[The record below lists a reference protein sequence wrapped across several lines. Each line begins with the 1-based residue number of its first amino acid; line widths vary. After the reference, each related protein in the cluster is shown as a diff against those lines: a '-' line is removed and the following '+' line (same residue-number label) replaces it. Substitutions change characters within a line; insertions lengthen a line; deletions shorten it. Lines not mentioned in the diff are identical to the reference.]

1 MREPEENRVSV
12 LGEFGGLGM
21 PVRGHTWQEER
32 NWGYVSYN
40 NSQEL
45 TDAYVNLLTEMR
57 PLVGR
62 GLAAAVYTQTSDV
75 EIEVNGLMT
84 YDREIVKMDEA
95 RITAAARK
103 LYLPPPIVRTLV
115 ETSEK
120 SPLTWQY
127 TTSAPSENWHQ
138 SGFDDSPWQSGPGG
152 FGTDGTPGAVVR
164 TVWNG
169 SDIWLRRTFEL
180 ASLPAEGEILL
191 NIHHDE
197 DAEIYLNGK
206 LVRRLRGHTQ
216 SYRPAAASGDVRQF
230 LRAGENTIA
239 VHCHQTRGGQ
249 YIDVGLVEMRE
260 R

>member
-1 MREPEENRVSV
+1 
-12 LGEFGGLGM
+12 
-21 PVRGHTWQEER
+21 
-32 NWGYVSYN
+32 VSYN

-95 RITAAARK
+95 RISAAARK
-103 LYLPPPIVRTLV
+103 LYLPPPIVSTLV

-138 SGFDDSPWQSGPGG
+138 SAFDDSPWQSG
-152 FGTDGTPGAVVR
+152 R
-164 TVWNG
+164 
-169 SDIWLRRTFEL
+169 
-180 ASLPAEGEILL
+180 
-191 NIHHDE
+191 
-197 DAEIYLNGK
+197 
-206 LVRRLRGHTQ
+206 
-216 SYRPAAASGDVRQF
+216 AASAPTAR
-230 LRAGENTIA
+230 RAP
-239 VHCHQTRGGQ
+239 
-249 YIDVGLVEMRE
+249 
-260 R
+260 